1 MYIAVHMCIVH
12 CTHVYKIIVNQ
23 SLLMWLTTVHNY
35 IDKRLI
41 TDVIMI
47 RTKLV
52 NNIFI
57 SSLISDHIV
66 ALRRLFGALGAL
78 KILHRIT

>member
-1 MYIAVHMCIVH
+1 
-12 CTHVYKIIVNQ
+12 
-23 SLLMWLTTVHNY
+23 
-35 IDKRLI
+35 
-41 TDVIMI
+41 
-47 RTKLV
+47 LV